1 MLWFARNLRV
11 AEEFLVH
18 WSAFAILFGPSLTYG
33 ALSRISSRL
42 FLYSRSLLLHQRS
55 LKFVK
60 YKEVD
65 LLYTLSDL
73 FADSVVVAELADA
86 LECKVALLG
95 IS

>member
-1 MLWFARNLRV
+1 MLWFAKNLRV
-11 AEEFLVH
+11 SKEFLVH

-42 FLYSRSLLLHQRS
+42 SLYSRSLLLHQRS

-60 YKEVD
+60 YKEVG
-65 LLYTLSDL
+65 LLFTLTDL
-73 FADSVVVAELADA
+73 FADSVVVAELTDG
-86 LECKVALLG
+86 LECKAALHG